1 MSKRCKRCGY
11 QNEDD
16 RYFCQ
21 QCGESLDDNV
31 RVLLSYEKMKK
42 DPSHIR
48 KTVSREDEDDEF
60 IPAKREPEK
69 KPYAALA
76 AALVCLVVIGGVV
89 AWLLLSH

>member
-1 MSKRCKRCGY
+1 MSKRCKRCGH

-31 RVLLSYEKMKK
+31 RVPLSYEKMKK

-48 KTVSREDEDDEF
+48 KTVSRGDGVAECV
-60 IPAKREPEK
+60 PVKRERER
-69 KPYAALA
+69 KP
-76 AALVCLVVIGGVV
+76 
-89 AWLLLSH
+89 